1 MGSTSRLLVALAG
14 LFLLAGTLAPAQNYI
29 GNPVNMYT
37 NQISVSAVNA
47 TLIEGNRARS
57 SVTIENLGTNQVCF
71 AGTNAVTLSN
81 APCLPGTVGASVTIP
96 YTGAVWGLATTGST
110 TVAVM
115 DLY

>member
-1 MGSTSRLLVALAG
+1 MGQNSRLLVAFAG
-14 LFLLAGTLAPAQNYI
+14 LFLFAETFAPAQTTI
-29 GNPVNMYT
+29 GPPSNMGVA
-37 NQISVSAVNA
+37 QVSVSAVNA
-47 TLIEGNRARS
+47 TLIETNRSRA

-71 AGTNAVTLSN
+71 GPTNAVTLSN

-96 YTGAVWGLATTGST
+96 YTGPVWGLATTSST